1 MNLVYLKS
9 LLYLSDYCWV
19 AISEERINLYLKR
32 EKNQQNNSMEDIQDF
47 IALLFYTYPKKDYQ
61 ILTAVTQDGND

>member
-1 MNLVYLKS
+1 
-9 LLYLSDYCWV
+9 
-19 AISEERINLYLKR
+19 
-32 EKNQQNNSMEDIQDF
+32 MEDIQDF